1 MRPYRDITD
10 SEWQRVARLLPELRP
25 RKELRGRPLADARDV
40 LNGVL
45 WVIFSCAS
53 WSAIP
58 RRYPA
63 YQTCHRRFMLW
74 YESGTLHAVL
84 NELFGPDCDDL
95 YETVTVRMRKHVHSR
110 AAEIRHAL
118 VPNRIHVACAEPRPE
133 AQPRLEPRMPSP
145 SDPHSGA

>member
-84 NELFGPDCDDL
+84 NELFGPDATISTKPSPC
-95 YETVTVRMRKHVHSR
+95 
-110 AAEIRHAL
+110 
-118 VPNRIHVACAEPRPE
+118 ACASTSIRALPKSV
-133 AQPRLEPRMPSP
+133 MPSCLTG
-145 SDPHSGA
+145 ST